1 MNLDQE
7 SVENEYNL
15 RSMSPISLNEK
26 YRLRGND
33 PYSLIAD
40 KVNDGSRNRQIK
52 TSRYSNEFLNT
63 DLWVIF
69 IY

>member
-26 YRLRGND
+26 YRLREND